1 MRPRILRIGSR
12 YLSLKRGIPVADS
25 QLMTSGEDGFTLLEL
40 LVVVVILGILTAI
53 AIAFSGAARV
63 RGEDATA
70 KSNIRVAAPAFEVYR
85 EDHGGSY
92 SGVTLAQ
99 LQSQYSP
106 GIQGITVLAAD
117 ATSYC
122 VSSSAGSR
130 SWYRLGPTGPFTTTS
145 CA

>member
-1 MRPRILRIGSR
+1 MRPSVLTTGSR

-25 QLMTSGEDGFTLLEL
+25 HLMASGEDGFTLLEL

-53 AIAFSGAARV
+53 ALAFNGAARV

-85 EDHGGSY
+85 DDHGGSY
-92 SGVTLAQ
+92 SGVTVAQ

-106 GIQGITVLAAD
+106 GIQGIVVLAAD

-122 VSSSAGSR
+122 VSSTGGGR
-130 SWYRLGPTGPFTTTS
+130 SGPFTTTS